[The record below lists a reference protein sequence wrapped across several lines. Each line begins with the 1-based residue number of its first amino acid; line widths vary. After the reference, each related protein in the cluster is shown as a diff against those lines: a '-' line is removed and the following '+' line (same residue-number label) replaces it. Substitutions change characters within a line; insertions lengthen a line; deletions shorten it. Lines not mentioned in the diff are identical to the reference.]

1 MWPQSGPRV
10 TIEAWGEEKV
20 GSDLENH
27 LPDLH
32 RHLLISASVR
42 IIWRCFGFGKG
53 QWLGHVRDAQGVAI
67 NAWIVGRLQHRRSF
81 YWLQLSPFFVAWLH
95 QIQFQSTAW
104 KDADCSTRDQ
114 GIKHN
119 VPPSLQIVIDSDS
132 VAAIHNVAMELSEEP
147 NSCCYI
153 LLLWRLK
160 APAADINVSFVFTT
174 LEYCK
179 LYDHM
184 LALIAHDI
192 AQKESLL
199 GNK

>member
-1 MWPQSGPRV
+1 M
-10 TIEAWGEEKV
+10 
-20 GSDLENH
+20 
-27 LPDLH
+27 
-32 RHLLISASVR
+32 
-42 IIWRCFGFGKG
+42 
-53 QWLGHVRDAQGVAI
+53 
-67 NAWIVGRLQHRRSF
+67 
-81 YWLQLSPFFVAWLH
+81 
-95 QIQFQSTAW
+95 
-104 KDADCSTRDQ
+104 
-114 GIKHN
+114 
-119 VPPSLQIVIDSDS
+119 VIDSDS

-147 NSCCYI
+147 ISCCYI